1 MPEGAVFVGRGSH
14 LGNPFR
20 IYEHCTGPDGDWGL
34 VDTGRL
40 NSPLGHG
47 WTREGAA
54 RAAVESYQR
63 VFDDIY
69 PEGSSA
75 RFAVLVDLC
84 GKDIVCWCAIGDPCH
99 GDFLL
104 ELANTPQVRADAA
117 ALELARR
124 ERAAGSRPSRRG
136 RTAPLGDTEPLA

>member
-20 IYEHCTGPDGDWGL
+20 IYEHCKGVDGDWGV

-40 NSPLGHG
+40 NSPMGHG

-54 RAAVESYQR
+54 RVAVDEFR
-63 VFDDIY
+63 GVFDEVY
-69 PEGSSA
+69 PEGGTA
-75 RFAVLVDLC
+75 RFIVLVDLC
-84 GKDIVCWCAIGDPCH
+84 GKDLACWCPSGSPCH

-104 ELANTPQVRADAA
+104 SLANTDAVRANAA
-117 ALELARR
+117 ARAAAARVSRPARR
-124 ERAAGSRPSRRG
+124 Q
-136 RTAPLGDTEPLA
+136 